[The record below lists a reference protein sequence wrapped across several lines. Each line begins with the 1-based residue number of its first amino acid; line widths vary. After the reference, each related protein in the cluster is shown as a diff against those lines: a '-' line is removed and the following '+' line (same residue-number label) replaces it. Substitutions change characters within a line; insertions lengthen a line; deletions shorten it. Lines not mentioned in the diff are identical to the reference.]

1 MSKAADLANLIGN
14 INAGGGGVNRNLIIN
29 GAMNVA
35 QRGTVTGVGNDAY
48 TLDRFA
54 FTYSQDG
61 AFTVTQDSSAPDG
74 FANSLKVDVTTAD
87 DSLATSQYLI
97 MEHKIEAQN
106 LQHLHFGKSSAKNIA
121 LSFYVKSNK
130 TGTYGVSIIQS
141 DNSSK
146 IANLTYTINSANT
159 WEQKSLTFTGDTSGV
174 INDDNGIGLKVG
186 FTLAVGSTWTSG
198 DTSAS
203 FRTFVNGNYG
213 AGQTVNILDHVDNE
227 WFITGVQLEVG
238 QNPTEFEHEKFSQT
252 LEKCSRYY
260 QKTKADSDS
269 YKHFGLWFCAADTG
283 GGGTGY
289 GTVAIPLV
297 TTMRTIPSLETT
309 GTVGNYSI
317 LAKNVN
323 YALTT
328 FSVDTGI
335 DDGTINGQF
344 YLNAYSAGG
353 MGVGTAGAVRANN
366 TSVAFVAL
374 DAEL

>member
-1 MSKAADLANLIGN
+1 MSKCADLANLIGN
-14 INAGGGGVNRNLIIN
+14 INAGGGGVNRNVIIN

-35 QRGTVTGVGNDAY
+35 QRGTSYASVANNAY

-74 FANSLKVDVTTAD
+74 FANSLKLDVTTAD
-87 DSLATSQYLI
+87 SSLAASQYLI

-106 LQHLHFGKSSAKNIA
+106 LQHLHFGKSSAKNIT

-146 IANLTYTINSANT
+146 IANLTYTINSADT
-159 WEQKSLTFTGDTSGV
+159 WEEKSLTFTGDTSGV

-213 AGQTVNILDHVDNE
+213 GGQTVNILDSTSNE

-238 QNPTEFEHEKFSQT
+238 QNPTSFEHEPFDRT
-252 LEKCSRYY
+252 LVKCQRYFENVASYGGSGTPTQSYWQGILTHQYTTSRMFGRFIYKVIKRATPTVTVHNHEFAFASHTDSRTLSNNPQNTY
-260 QKTKADSDS
+260 ADISGV
-269 YKHFGLWFCAADTG
+269 GLDFQNQGTNYTG
-283 GGGTGY
+283 GESGHVDLAGTCY
-289 GTVAIPLV
+289 I
-297 TTMRTIPSLETT
+297 
-309 GTVGNYSI
+309 
-317 LAKNVN
+317 
-323 YALTT
+323 
-328 FSVDTGI
+328 
-335 DDGTINGQF
+335 
-344 YLNAYSAGG
+344 
-353 MGVGTAGAVRANN
+353 
-366 TSVAFVAL
+366 TS

>member
-1 MSKAADLANLIGN
+1 MSKAAELANLIGN

-35 QRGTVTGVGNDAY
+35 QRGTVTGVANNAY

-61 AFTVTQDSSAPDG
+61 AFTVTQDSSSPDG
-74 FANSLKVDVTTAD
+74 FANSLKLDVTTAD
-87 DSLATSQYLI
+87 SSLAASQYLI
-97 MEHKIEAQN
+97 MEHKIEGQN
-106 LQHLHFGKSSAKNIA
+106 LQHLQFGKSNAKNIT

-213 AGQTVNILDHVDNE
+213 AGQTVNILDSTSNE
-227 WFITGVQLEVG
+227 WFITGIQLEIG
-238 QNPTEFEHEKFSQT
+238 QNATSFEHRPFSDEFNSCLRYFEK
-252 LEKCSRYY
+252 LENETNAEQQLKGVGHCN
-260 QKTKADSDS
+260 
-269 YKHFGLWFCAADTG
+269 LG
-283 GGGTGY
+283 GGIWYGNSHVIGGFNYKMTKRATPTIACDDDEGIKCYTGQASRRCNDSNMFDIITVSSCRLNLGNFDVNGTQGY
-289 GTVAIPLV
+289 GTWVLLENPHFI
-297 TTMRTIPSLETT
+297 TI
-309 GTVGNYSI
+309 
-317 LAKNVN
+317 
-323 YALTT
+323 
-328 FSVDTGI
+328 
-335 DDGTINGQF
+335 
-344 YLNAYSAGG
+344 
-353 MGVGTAGAVRANN
+353 
-366 TSVAFVAL
+366 

>member
-29 GAMNVA
+29 GSMNVA
-35 QRGTVTGVGNDAY
+35 QRGTVTGVANNAY

-54 FTYSQDG
+54 FTYAQDG

-74 FANSLKVDVTTAD
+74 FANSLKLDVTTAD
-87 DSLATSQYLI
+87 SSLAASQYLI

-146 IANLTYTINSANT
+146 IANLTYTINSADT

-174 INDDNGIGLKVG
+174 INDDNGIGLKLG

-238 QNPTEFEHEKFSQT
+238 QNPTEFEHEPIERT
-252 LEKCSRYY
+252 LAKCQRYY
-260 QKTKADSDS
+260 IEKEIHQIYRELPSNTAEYMAED
-269 YKHFGLWFCAADTG
+269 FPVFMRAQ
-283 GGGTGY
+283 GTGIIKNQVQY
-289 GTVAIPLV
+289 WSSGTPTNITPGIYPRVDQIRV
-297 TTMRTIPSLETT
+297 V
-309 GTVGNYSI
+309 VGG
-317 LAKNVN
+317 
-323 YALTT
+323 LTNSRG
-328 FSVDTGI
+328 FVSGGI
-335 DDGTINGQF
+335 I
-344 YLNAYSAGG
+344 AS
-353 MGVGTAGAVRANN
+353 
-366 TSVAFVAL
+366 